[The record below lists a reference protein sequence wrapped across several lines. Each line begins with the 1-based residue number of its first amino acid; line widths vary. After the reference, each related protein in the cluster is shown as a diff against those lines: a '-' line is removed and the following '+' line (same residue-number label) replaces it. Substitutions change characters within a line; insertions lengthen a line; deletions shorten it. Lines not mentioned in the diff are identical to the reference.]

1 MHNFCAIFAKIFEIC
16 KRFSQKNLVNEHGN
30 ISCRGVV
37 LRFSDLEV
45 VALNLTAEALSI
57 GW

>member
-1 MHNFCAIFAKIFEIC
+1 MQTFL
-16 KRFSQKNLVNEHGN
+16 QKNLVNKHGN

>member
-1 MHNFCAIFAKIFEIC
+1 MQKFL
-16 KRFSQKNLVNEHGN
+16 QKNLVNEHGN